1 MPRTKDGRPVLNK
14 PFKSKQAGKKMSVY
28 VKADNKKGYKLI
40 HFGQAGAPDFRSG
53 TATKEQRK
61 SFRARMMGIKRK
73 DGSYA
78 YKDKGSAAYWSL
90 NYLW

>member
-1 MPRTKDGRPVLNK
+1 MPETKPLNK
-14 PFKSKQAGKKMSVY
+14 PFKTPAGSKKKYSVY
-28 VKADNKKGYKLI
+28 VKTKEGKIKKVS
-40 HFGQAGAPDFRSG
+40 FGAKGMDDWRSG

-61 SFRARMMGIKRK
+61 SFLARMKGVKRK

-78 YKDKGSAAYWSL
+78 YKDKTSPAYWAV

>member
-1 MPRTKDGRPVLNK
+1 MVDKKKPLNK
-14 PFKSKQAGKKMSVY
+14 PFKTPASSKKKYSVY
-28 VKADNKKGYKLI
+28 VKTKDGKIKKVS
-40 HFGQAGAPDFRSG
+40 FGAKGMDDWRSG

-61 SFRARMMGIKRK
+61 SFLARMKGIKRK

-78 YKDKGSAAYWSL
+78 YKDKTSPAYWAV